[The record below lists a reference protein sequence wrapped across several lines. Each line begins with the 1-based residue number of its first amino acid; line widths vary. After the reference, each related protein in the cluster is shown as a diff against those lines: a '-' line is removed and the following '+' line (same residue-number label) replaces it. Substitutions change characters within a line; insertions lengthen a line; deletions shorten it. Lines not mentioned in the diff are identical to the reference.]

1 MEHDNASAA
10 ERLTVDIAAWDVA
23 DDAAGGAPLGSSP
36 TARLAA
42 HLAAHLAVLGWR
54 KADPGE
60 GVDWHRTVESANRRL
75 SVLRSD
81 RIAALRRELD
91 QLEALESANAELNS

>member
-23 DDAAGGAPLGSSP
+23 GGAPLGSSP
-36 TARLAA
+36 TAR
-42 HLAAHLAVLGWR
+42 LAAHLAVLGWR

-81 RIAALRRELD
+81 RIAALRRELY

>member
-10 ERLTVDIAAWDVA
+10 ERLTVDIAAWDV
-23 DDAAGGAPLGSSP
+23 AGGAPLGSSP